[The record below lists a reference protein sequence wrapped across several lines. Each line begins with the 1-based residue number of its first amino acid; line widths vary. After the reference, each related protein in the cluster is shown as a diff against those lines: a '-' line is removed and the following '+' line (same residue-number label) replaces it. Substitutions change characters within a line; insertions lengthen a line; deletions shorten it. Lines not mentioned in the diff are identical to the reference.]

1 MLCQH
6 CQKKPAV
13 LSYLVSMGNQQK
25 ELQLCQDCL
34 EELMREDLG
43 ISKIVDEGLG
53 GVLSA
58 MLEMMIQ
65 DSGEEAHGKECP
77 HCHTTWKDFKDT
89 GLLGCSQ
96 CYQTF
101 GPDLNRIIK
110 QFHGQDHH
118 QGEIPQAFQ
127 EEVYRDRQIMD
138 LKAQLD
144 QAVQEENYEK
154 AADLRDQINGLKE
167 QAHESN

>member
-34 EELMREDLG
+34 EELMKEDLG

-77 HCHTTWKDFKDT
+77 HCHRSGHEDNAGFCKYCGSSLNPRDEMQVKPGDEAKDNT
-89 GLLGCSQ
+89 
-96 CYQTF
+96 
-101 GPDLNRIIK
+101 
-110 QFHGQDHH
+110 
-118 QGEIPQAFQ
+118 
-127 EEVYRDRQIMD
+127 
-138 LKAQLD
+138 
-144 QAVQEENYEK
+144 
-154 AADLRDQINGLKE
+154 
-167 QAHESN
+167 

>member
-34 EELMREDLG
+34 EELMKEDLG

-58 MLEMMIQ
+58 MLEMMI
-65 DSGEEAHGKECP
+65 
-77 HCHTTWKDFKDT
+77 
-89 GLLGCSQ
+89 Q